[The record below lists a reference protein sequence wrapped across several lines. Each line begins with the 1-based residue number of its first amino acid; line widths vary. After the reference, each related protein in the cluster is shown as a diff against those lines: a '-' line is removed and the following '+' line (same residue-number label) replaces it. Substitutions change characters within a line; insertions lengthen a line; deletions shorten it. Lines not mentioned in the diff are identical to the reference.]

1 MIEILIGLAIIGSI
15 VFLINCSVISAE
27 ESVFRYKF
35 SLLGKIGCLFD
46 IVIVIALFVVV
57 LFLCYMIGDTILH

>member
-1 MIEILIGLAIIGSI
+1 MIEILIGLAIIGLI

-27 ESVFRYKF
+27 ESVFQDKF

-46 IVIVIALFVVV
+46 ILIVITLFGIL
-57 LFLCYMIGDTILH
+57 LFFCYMIGYTILH

>member
-15 VFLINCSVISAE
+15 VFLINCSFISAE
-27 ESVFRYKF
+27 EVFRYKF

-46 IVIVIALFVVV
+46 ILIVIALFGV
-57 LFLCYMIGDTILH
+57 LLFFCYMIGDTILH

>member
-1 MIEILIGLAIIGSI
+1 MIEILIGLAIIGLV

-27 ESVFRYKF
+27 ESVFQDKF
-35 SLLGKIGCLFD
+35 SLLGKIGCLFY
-46 IVIVIALFVVV
+46 ILIVIALFVVV